1 MAVLGRFRRFVRM
14 LDWLYPLTMELVSAI
29 LLGPGIVSFMKVFG
43 KLTTGEDLGTLRL
56 GDTGIAD
63 R

>member
-1 MAVLGRFRRFVRM
+1 M